1 MATLDPIDGG
11 SLTIRIVTAT
21 VATAIQNLTSNAFS
35 STMDTRET
43 TTKNSGTHKEYKPTY
58 LDKTFSFEG
67 LLHHTAATA
76 GFEDLRTAHEAGTI
90 IDWEWGTGVASSP
103 KVSGT
108 GIITSLEEDAPD
120 GDNATFSGEI
130 QNTGDPTVGTYAP

>member
-11 SLTIRIVTAT
+11 SLTIRIVTAA
-21 VATAIQNLTSNAFS
+21 VATAIQNLTSNSFS
-35 STMDTRET
+35 SSRDTREV
-43 TTKNSGTHKEYKPTY
+43 TTKNSGTHKEFRVTY
-58 LDKTFSFEG
+58 LDKTISFEG

-76 GFEDLRTAHEAGTI
+76 GFEDLRTAHEAGTQI
-90 IDWEWGTGVASSP
+90 EWEWGTGVSASP

-108 GIITSLEEDAPD
+108 GYIVSLEEDASD

-130 QNTGDPTVGTYAP
+130 QNTGDPVSGTYV

>member
-11 SLTIRIVTAT
+11 SLTIRIVTGG

-35 STMDTRET
+35 SSMDTRET

-76 GFEDLRTAHEAGTI
+76 GLEDLRTAHEAGTI
-90 IDWEWGTGVASSP
+90 IDWEWGTGAASSP
-103 KVSGT
+103 KITGS
-108 GIITSLEEDAPD
+108 GIITSLDEDAPD

-130 QNTGDPTVGTYAP
+130 QNTGDPTISTYSA